1 VPKRII
7 DGFEVY
13 VYLRDEL
20 GHRPHVHVFGSS
32 GELVVLLDPV
42 TERENRG
49 MKVSERRRALRA
61 VRDYRD
67 ELMELWRQYHGD

>member
-1 VPKRII
+1 MKHPR
-7 DGFEVY
+7 
-13 VYLRDEL
+13 
-20 GHRPHVHVFGSS
+20 VHVFGSS

-42 TERENRG
+42 AERENRG

-61 VRDYRD
+61 VRDRRD